1 MKEKQALKR
10 ERENARYEQHEEGI
24 LQSLR
29 EKRCRAKSTV
39 VPTTGEQTQSS
50 TADEDCDWLHKNDT
64 YQMQNIGGRMTPV
77 NILSH
82 KYVYKLHDC
91 DGASIDD
98 MDAAPVWVLNRAKEY
113 FENDMIFIPI
123 NMDDVHCYLCV
134 INARKLCVQVLDS
147 LGPSMNRK
155 DLTDTLEGPE
165 DLFKYASEH
174 MELKSNKWTDLSVT
188 TWKREEYIKSSLQTD
203 GPCLVIGFSI

>member
-1 MKEKQALKR
+1 
-10 ERENARYEQHEEGI
+10 
-24 LQSLR
+24 
-29 EKRCRAKSTV
+29 
-39 VPTTGEQTQSS
+39 
-50 TADEDCDWLHKNDT
+50 
-64 YQMQNIGGRMTPV
+64 
-77 NILSH
+77 
-82 KYVYKLHDC
+82 
-91 DGASIDD
+91 

-113 FENDMIFIPI
+113 FKNDMIFIPI

-165 DLFKYASEH
+165 NLFKYASEH

-188 TWKREEYIKSSLQTD
+188 TWKREEYIKSSLETD
-203 GPCLVIGFSI
+203 GPWLLDFQFNALMARLDATFFSTQGWF